1 MTTDSMIAE
10 RRADG
15 RPPPG
20 RFASK
25 TGGSGLKLATA
36 CMAAL
41 VLLLAA
47 APFFA
52 DRGVIQILF
61 SAMTMLALAQFWNLL
76 AGYAGLVSVGQQGFV
91 GLGGYFLFA
100 AATFA
105 GIDPLFAV
113 PLAGLFAALVALPSA
128 WLIFRL
134 QGAYFAIGTWVVAEV
149 FRLIAAQIK
158 PLGGGT
164 GASLSKALA
173 DQAALTQ
180 AIVSATGMRAPAA
193 LDVAAYWL
201 ALVLVILATALV
213 YGLLRSRRGLALTAI
228 RDDQSAAS
236 SLGVDPFRLKLM
248 VYILCAFGAGMVGS
262 LIYLQKARIS
272 PDAAFSVLD
281 WTAYILFIVIIGGVA
296 TVEGP
301 FVGVLVF
308 FILQEQLSDFGAA
321 YLILLGAV
329 AIAVMVFFPK
339 GLWGSLAERFDL
351 HVFPV
356 RRRLMWTM
364 DPGRMAEP
372 AQARTESNETEND
385 R

>member
-1 MTTDSMIAE
+1 MTTDSTVAGQV
-10 RRADG
+10 ADG
-15 RPPPG
+15 RTPSR
-20 RFASK
+20 RFVVTTDASN
-25 TGGSGLKLATA
+25 LRLTA
-36 CMAAL
+36 IGAGVVILILGAL
-41 VLLLAA
+41 PILV
-47 APFFA
+47 
-52 DRGVIQILF
+52 DRGPIQVLF

-76 AGYAGLVSVGQQGFV
+76 AGYAGLVSIGQQCFV

-105 GIDPLFAV
+105 GLDPLLAV
-113 PLAGLFAALVALPSA
+113 PLAGIFAALVALPSA

-134 QGAYFAIGTWVVAEV
+134 QGAYFAIGTWVLAEV
-149 FRLIAAQIK
+149 FRLTAAQIK

-164 GASLSKALA
+164 GTSLSKAVA
-173 DQAALTQ
+173 DQAALVQ
-180 AIVSATGMRAPAA
+180 AISSATGMRASAA
-193 LDVAAYWL
+193 RDVTAYWL
-201 ALVLVILATALV
+201 ALVLVVFASALV
-213 YGLLRSRRGLALTAI
+213 YLLLRSRRGLALAAI

-248 VYILCAFGAGMVGS
+248 VYVLCAFGAGMAGA

-301 FVGVLVF
+301 IVGVLIF

-321 YLILLGAV
+321 YLIVLGVV
-329 AIAVMVFFPK
+329 AIVVMVVFPK

-356 RRRLMWTM
+356 RRRLTSTM
-364 DPGRMAEP
+364 ELRATSASVQRHIENEEAGNGR
-372 AQARTESNETEND
+372 
-385 R
+385 

>member
-1 MTTDSMIAE
+1 MTTDSTMA
-10 RRADG
+10 RPGADG
-15 RPPPG
+15 QAPIR
-20 RFASK
+20 RFAVTTDASNPRLIA
-25 TGGSGLKLATA
+25 TGA
-36 CMAAL
+36 AAL

-47 APFFA
+47 LPFLV
-52 DRGVIQILF
+52 DRSPIQVLF
-61 SAMTMLALAQFWNLL
+61 SAMTMLALAQLWNLL

-100 AATFA
+100 AATFS
-105 GIDPLFAV
+105 GIDPLLAV
-113 PLAGLFAALVALPSA
+113 PLAGIFAALVALPSA

-134 QGAYFAIGTWVVAEV
+134 DGAYFAIGTWVLAEV
-149 FRLIAAQIK
+149 FRLTAAQIK

-164 GASLSKALA
+164 GASLSKTVA
-173 DQAALTQ
+173 DKAALVQ
-180 AIVSATGMRAPAA
+180 AIASATGMRASAA
-193 LDVAAYWL
+193 RDAAAYWL
-201 ALVLVILATALV
+201 ALVLVVLATALV
-213 YGLLRSRRGLALTAI
+213 YLLLRSRRGLALAAI

-248 VYILCAFGAGMVGS
+248 VYVLCAFGAGMTGA

-321 YLILLGAV
+321 YLILLGMV
-329 AIAVMVFFPK
+329 AIVVMVFFPK
-339 GLWGSLAERFDL
+339 GLWGSLNERFNL
-351 HVFPV
+351 NLFPV
-356 RRRLMWTM
+356 RRQVTWSVHPRATSTSVQ
-364 DPGRMAEP
+364 GRV
-372 AQARTESNETEND
+372 ESHEEK
-385 R
+385 RVS

>member
-1 MTTDSMIAE
+1 MTADSTVAE
-10 RRADG
+10 RPADG
-15 RPPPG
+15 RPAR
-20 RFASK
+20 RFTVR
-25 TGGSGLKLATA
+25 TGGPGLKLA
-36 CMAAL
+36 AAGAAAF
-41 VLLLAA
+41 VFLLAA
-47 APFFA
+47 LPFFV
-52 DRGVIQILF
+52 DRGLIQTLF

-100 AATFA
+100 AATFT
-105 GIDPLFAV
+105 GIDPLLAL

-134 QGAYFAIGTWVVAEV
+134 QGAYFAIGTWVLAEV

-164 GASLSKALA
+164 GASLSKTVA
-173 DQAALTQ
+173 DKASLTQ

-193 LDVAAYWL
+193 RDVAAYWL

-228 RDDQSAAS
+228 RDNQPAAS

-248 VYILCAFGAGMVGS
+248 VYILCAFGAGTVGA

-281 WTAYILFIVIIGGVA
+281 WTAYILFIVIIGGAA

-308 FILQEQLSDFGAA
+308 FILQERLSDFGAG

-329 AIAVMVFFPK
+329 AIAVMVFLPK

-356 RRRLMWTM
+356 RRRLTWTT
-364 DPGRMAEP
+364 EP
-372 AQARTESNETEND
+372 HSTSPSVREPID
-385 R
+385 REQTGDGS